1 MSELRSE
8 WLRQEARRVLREC
21 GTRGDDARTG
31 DGATDGNGVRCLTST
46 GVPSPP
52 LARCRDG
59 AVCWSTPA
67 PLPVGSRPLHSRA
80 MSEELLAAVLA
91 LPASQ
96 RAELAHR
103 LLLSLEPDA
112 SPDVQQAWVDE
123 LVRRARD
130 LEEGSVKAV
139 SWPDAKADVLAS
151 LQQRRASRTS
161 S

>member
-1 MSELRSE
+1 
-8 WLRQEARRVLREC
+8 
-21 GTRGDDARTG
+21 
-31 DGATDGNGVRCLTST
+31 
-46 GVPSPP
+46 
-52 LARCRDG
+52 
-59 AVCWSTPA
+59 
-67 PLPVGSRPLHSRA
+67 

-103 LLLSLEPDA
+103 LLLSLEPEA
-112 SPDVQQAWVDE
+112 SLDVQQAWVDE
-123 LVRRARD
+123 LVRRARE

-139 SWPDAKADVLAS
+139 PWPDAKADVLAS